1 MPFEQTD
8 RPMKLTTPLGANAL
22 IMVGLEGREAIS
34 QMFYFELR
42 TAWGDQTKLLP
53 FDQLL
58 GKKVT
63 VEISFTDKKRYF
75 NGMVSKITQRDRD
88 EVFTYY
94 DLEVVPELWL
104 LDRKQCSRTFQH
116 ITVPDILHQ
125 LFTGMDVDDQIQGT
139 FEQREYC
146 VQYRET
152 DLAFASRLM
161 EEEGIYYF
169 FKHSTSGHQ
178 MVLANTPQSHPA
190 LPYLATVIWEEA
202 AHASLEEDRVFAWSK
217 GQEIRSGKF
226 TAWDHKFEM
235 PTKNLEADKTIMDTV
250 SVGTVSHKLKVA
262 NNDSLELYEY
272 PGGYASRF
280 DGINKSGG
288 DQASELQKV
297 FEDNKRT
304 VGIRMQAE
312 ALSSLLIRGRGVH
325 AGFTAGHTF
334 DLTKHY
340 SDDGKY
346 VVTSVQHDA
355 EQPVSAADAQE
366 EFKYGNGFTCIPSA
380 LPFRPPRVT
389 PVPSVRGVQTA
400 TVVGP
405 SGEEIF
411 PDKYGR
417 VKVQFHWDRE
427 GQDDVNSSC
436 WVRVATFW
444 AGPQWGAV
452 HIPRIG
458 QEVIVDFLEGDVNQ
472 PIVVGSV
479 YNADMMPPWTLPD
492 NKTISG
498 VKSRSSPQGG
508 ADNFNM
514 LSFEDKMGS
523 ELVSFQAEKDLTS
536 LVKNDESREVRH
548 DRVTKI
554 KNDETQ
560 TVQEGNESITVAK
573 GNQTI
578 EVKMGNQ
585 STTLGQGNQSTEI
598 KMGNQSTAIK
608 MGNQSTKLDMGNQ
621 STKLDLGKAETEA
634 MQSIELKVGQSSI
647 KIDQMGVTI
656 KGMMIKVEA
665 QIQCEVKA
673 TITQVSGDAMLMEKG
688 GIVMIN

>member
-1 MPFEQTD
+1 MPSFEQTD
-8 RPMKLTTPLGANAL
+8 RPLTLTTPLGANAL
-22 IMVGLEGREAIS
+22 ILVGLRGWEAIS
-34 QMFYFELR
+34 QLFHFELK
-42 TAWGDQTKLLP
+42 TVWVDNSKLLP

-63 VEISFTDKKRYF
+63 MEISSPDNKRYF
-75 NGMVSKITQRDRD
+75 NGIVSTVTQHERD
-88 EVFTYY
+88 EDFTYY
-94 DLEVVPELWL
+94 SLEVVPELWL
-104 LDRKQCSRTFQH
+104 LGRKLCSRTFQH
-116 ITVPDILHQ
+116 ITVPDILKK
-125 LFTGMDVDDQIQGT
+125 LFSGLDVDYQINGT

-169 FKHSTSGHQ
+169 FKHTSSGHQ

-190 LPYLATVIWEEA
+190 LPYLPTAVWESS
-202 AHASLEEDRVFAWSK
+202 AHASKEEDRVFDWSK

-235 PTKNLEADKTIMDTV
+235 PTKHLEADKVIMDTV
-250 SVGTVSHKLKVA
+250 VVGTVNHKLKVA
-262 NNDSLELYEY
+262 NNDSLELYDY

-288 DQASELQKV
+288 DQAGNLQHI
-297 FEDNKRT
+297 FTDNKRT
-304 VGIRMQAE
+304 VEIRMQAE
-312 ALSSLLIRGRGVH
+312 ALPSLRIQGRGTH

-334 DLTKHY
+334 DLTHHY
-340 SDDGKY
+340 SDNGKY
-346 VVTSVQHDA
+346 VVTSVRHDA
-355 EQPVSAADAQE
+355 EQPVTAADAEE
-366 EFKYGNGFTCIPSA
+366 EFKYTNGFTCIPST
-380 LPFRPPRVT
+380 LPFRPARVT

-444 AGPQWGAV
+444 AGTQWGAV

-472 PIVVGSV
+472 PIIVGSV

-514 LSFEDKMGS
+514 LSFEDKKGS
-523 ELVSFQAEKDLTS
+523 ELVSVQAEKDLTT
-536 LVKNDESREVRH
+536 LVKNDESREVRN
-548 DRVTKI
+548 DRTTLI
-554 KNDETQ
+554 KHDETQ
-560 TVQEGNESITVAK
+560 TVTNNETITVEQ

-578 EVKMGNQ
+578 EVKQGNQ

-598 KMGNQSTAIK
+598 KMGNQSLAIK
-608 MGNQSTKLDMGNQ
+608 MGNQTN
-621 STKLDLGKAETEA
+621 KLDLGKIETEA

-673 TITQVSGDAMLMEKG
+673 VMTQVSGDAMLMEKG

>member
-8 RPMKLTTPLGANAL
+8 RPMKLTTPLGAHAL
-22 IMVGLEGREAIS
+22 ILVGLEGREAIS
-34 QMFYFELR
+34 QMFYFELKA
-42 TAWGDQTKLLP
+42 AWGDLTKLLP

-63 VEISFTDKKRYF
+63 VEISFADSGNTRYI
-75 NGMVSKITQRDRD
+75 NGMVSRVTQHERD

-94 DLEVVPELWL
+94 ALEVVPELWL
-104 LDRKQCSRTFQH
+104 LDRKQSSRTFQH
-116 ITVPDILHQ
+116 ITGPDILRQ
-125 LFTGMDVDDQIQGT
+125 LFTGMDVDYQTQGT

-169 FKHSTSGHQ
+169 FKHTSSGHQ

-190 LPYLATVIWEEA
+190 LPYLPTVTWEEK
-202 AHASLEEDRVFAWSK
+202 AHDSMEADRVFAWSK

-226 TAWDHKFEM
+226 TAWDYTFEM
-235 PTKNLEADKTIMDTV
+235 PTKHLEADKTIMDSVT
-250 SVGTVSHKLKVA
+250 VGTVTHKLKVA

-288 DQASELQKV
+288 EQAAELQKI
-297 FEDNKRT
+297 FTDNTRT

-325 AGFTAGHTF
+325 AGFTAGPHF

-340 SDDGKY
+340 SDNGKF

-355 EQPVSAADAQE
+355 EQPVAAADAEE
-366 EFKYGNGFTCIPSA
+366 EFKYTNGFTCIPSA

-405 SGEEIF
+405 SGEDIF

-444 AGPQWGAV
+444 AGQQWGAI

-458 QEVIVDFLEGDVNQ
+458 QEVIVDFVEGDVNC

-479 YNADMMPPWTLPD
+479 YNADLMPPWTLPA

-498 VKSRSSPQGG
+498 VKSRSSPNGG
-508 ADNFNM
+508 ADNFKM

-560 TVQEGNESITVAK
+560 TVEHGNEK
-573 GNQTI
+573 I
-578 EVKMGNQ
+578 EVTEGNQ
-585 STTLGQGNQSTEI
+585 SITLGQGNQSTLI
-598 KMGNQSTAIK
+598 KS
-608 MGNQSTKLDMGNQ
+608 GNQSTKLGQGNQ
-621 STKLDLGKAETEA
+621 TIELDLGKIETEA

-665 QIQCEVKA
+665 EVQAEVTSIMTKVNA
-673 TITQVSGDAMLMEKG
+673 DAITTVKG
-688 GIVMIN
+688 AIVMIN

>member
-1 MPFEQTD
+1 MPSFEQTD
-8 RPMKLTTPLGANAL
+8 RPMKLTTPLGPNAFIL
-22 IMVGLEGREAIS
+22 VGLEGREAIS

-42 TAWGDQTKLLP
+42 TAWVDQTKLLP

-63 VEISFTDKKRYF
+63 VEISFADGGNTRYF
-75 NGMVSKITQRDRD
+75 NGIVSKVTQHERD

-94 DLEVVPELWL
+94 ALEVVPELWL
-104 LDRKQCSRTFQH
+104 LDRKLCSRTFQH
-116 ITVPDILHQ
+116 ITVPDILRQ
-125 LFTGMDVDDQIQGT
+125 LLTGMDVDYQIQGT
-139 FEQREYC
+139 FEPREYC

-169 FKHSTSGHQ
+169 FKHTSSGHL
-178 MVLANTPQSHPA
+178 MVLADTPQSHPP
-190 LPYLATVIWEEA
+190 LPYLPTVVWEEK
-202 AHASLEEDRVFAWSK
+202 AHDSVAEDRVFAWSK

-235 PTKNLEADKTIMDTV
+235 PTKHLEANKKIMDSVT
-250 SVGTVSHKLKVA
+250 VGTVTHKLKVA
-262 NNDSLELYEY
+262 NNGSLELYEY

-280 DGINKSGG
+280 DGISKSGG
-288 DQASELQKV
+288 EQPAELQKV

-340 SDDGKY
+340 SDDGTF

-355 EQPVSAADAQE
+355 EQPASAADAEE
-366 EFKYGNGFTCIPSA
+366 EFKYTNGFTCIPVA
-380 LPFRPPRVT
+380 LPYRPPRVT
-389 PVPSVRGVQTA
+389 PVPSARGVETA

-405 SGEEIF
+405 AGEEIF
-411 PDKYGR
+411 VDKYGR
-417 VKVQFHWDRE
+417 VKIQFHWDRE
-427 GQDDVNSSC
+427 GSDDVNSSC
-436 WVRVATFW
+436 WVRVATYW
-444 AGPQWGAV
+444 AGAQWGAI

-458 QEVIVDFLEGDVNQ
+458 QEVIVDYVEGDINY
-472 PIVVGSV
+472 PIVVGCV
-479 YNADMMPPWTLPD
+479 YNADMMPPWTLPEK
-492 NKTISG
+492 KTVSG
-498 VKSRSSPQGG
+498 YKSRSTPHGSSS
-508 ADNFNM
+508 NFNL
-514 LSFEDKMGS
+514 LSFEDKIGE
-523 ELVSFQAEKDLTS
+523 ELVHVQAEKDLKT
-536 LVKNDESREVRH
+536 LVKNDETREVGH

-560 TVQEGNESITVAK
+560 TVEHGNEK
-573 GNQTI
+573 I
-578 EVKMGNQ
+578 EVTEGNQ
-585 STTLGQGNQSTEI
+585 SITLGQGNQSTEI
-598 KMGNQSTAIK
+598 KS
-608 MGNQSTKLDMGNQ
+608 GNQSTKLGQGNQ
-621 STKLDLGKAETEA
+621 TTKVDAGKIETEA

-665 QIQCEVKA
+665 QVQCEVTA
-673 TITQVSGDAMLMEKG
+673 AITKVTGSGMLMEKG

>member
-1 MPFEQTD
+1 
-8 RPMKLTTPLGANAL
+8 
-22 IMVGLEGREAIS
+22 
-34 QMFYFELR
+34 
-42 TAWGDQTKLLP
+42 
-53 FDQLL
+53 
-58 GKKVT
+58 
-63 VEISFTDKKRYF
+63 
-75 NGMVSKITQRDRD
+75 
-88 EVFTYY
+88 
-94 DLEVVPELWL
+94 
-104 LDRKQCSRTFQH
+104 
-116 ITVPDILHQ
+116 
-125 LFTGMDVDDQIQGT
+125 
-139 FEQREYC
+139 
-146 VQYRET
+146 
-152 DLAFASRLM
+152 M
-161 EEEGIYYF
+161 EEG
-169 FKHSTSGHQ
+169 
-178 MVLANTPQSHPA
+178 
-190 LPYLATVIWEEA
+190 
-202 AHASLEEDRVFAWSK
+202 RVFAWSK

-235 PTKNLEADKTIMDTV
+235 PNKHLEADKTIMDTV
-250 SVGTVSHKLKVA
+250 TVGTVSHKLKVA

-288 DQASELQKV
+288 EQPDKLQKV
-297 FEDNKRT
+297 FEDNTRT

-340 SDDGKY
+340 SDDGAF
-346 VVTSVQHDA
+346 VITSVQHDA
-355 EQPVSAADAQE
+355 EQPVSAADAEE
-366 EFKYGNGFTCIPSA
+366 EFKYTNGFTCIPSA
-380 LPFRPPRVT
+380 LPYRPPRVT

-417 VKVQFHWDRE
+417 VKVQFHWDRA

-444 AGPQWGAV
+444 AGKQWGAV

-479 YNADMMPPWTLPD
+479 YNADLMPPWTLPD
-492 NKTISG
+492 DKTISG

-514 LSFEDKMGS
+514 LSFEDKKGS
-523 ELVSFQAEKDLTS
+523 ELVSVQAEKDLTT

-560 TVQEGNESITVAK
+560 TVAEGNE
-573 GNQTI
+573 TI
-578 EVKMGNQ
+578 EVTKGNQ

-598 KMGNQSTAIK
+598 KMGNQSLAIK
-608 MGNQSTKLDMGNQ
+608 MGNQTN
-621 STKLDLGKAETEA
+621 KLDLGKIETEA

-673 TITQVSGDAMLMEKG
+673 TMTQVSGDAMLMEKG

>member
-1 MPFEQTD
+1 
-8 RPMKLTTPLGANAL
+8 
-22 IMVGLEGREAIS
+22 
-34 QMFYFELR
+34 
-42 TAWGDQTKLLP
+42 
-53 FDQLL
+53 LL

-63 VEISFTDKKRYF
+63 VEISSLHDKRYF
-75 NGMVSKITQRDRD
+75 NGIVCKVTQYGRD
-88 EVFTYY
+88 EHFTYY
-94 DLEVVPELWL
+94 SLEVVPELWL
-104 LDRKQCSRTFQH
+104 LDRKLRSRTFQH
-116 ITVPDILHQ
+116 INVPDILKK
-125 LFTGMDVDDQIQGT
+125 LLTGLDVAYQIDGA
-139 FEQREYC
+139 FEPREYC

-169 FKHSTSGHQ
+169 FKHSSSSHQ
-178 MVLANTPQSHPA
+178 LVLANTPQSHPA
-190 LPYLATVIWEEA
+190 VPFLPTVIWEES
-202 AHASLEEDRVFAWSK
+202 AHASMEEDRVFDWSK

-226 TAWDHKFEM
+226 TSWDHKFEM
-235 PTKNLEADKTIMDTV
+235 PTKHLEADKTIMDSVT
-250 SVGTVSHKLKVA
+250 VGTVTHKLKVA
-262 NNDSLELYEY
+262 NNDSLELYDY

-288 DQASELQKV
+288 EQAAELQKI
-297 FEDNKRT
+297 FTDNTRT

-334 DLTKHY
+334 ELTKHY
-340 SDDGKY
+340 SDDGEY

-355 EQPVSAADAQE
+355 EQPVSAADAEE
-366 EFKYGNGFTCIPSA
+366 EFKYTNGFTCIPSA

-405 SGEEIF
+405 AGEEIF

-427 GQDDVNSSC
+427 GSDDVNSSC

-444 AGPQWGAV
+444 AGTQWGAV

-458 QEVIVDFLEGDVNQ
+458 QEVIVDFLESDVNQ

-479 YNADMMPPWTLPD
+479 YNADMMPPWALPD
-492 NKTISG
+492 NKTVSG
-498 VKSRSSPQGG
+498 VKSRSSPKGG

-514 LSFEDKMGS
+514 MSFEDKKGE
-523 ELVSFQAEKDLTS
+523 ELVHVQAEKDLKT
-536 LVKNDESREVRH
+536 LVKNDESREVVH
-548 DRVTKI
+548 DRTTVI
-554 KNDETQ
+554 KHDETQ
-560 TVQEGNESITVAK
+560 TVTNNETITVEQ

-578 EVKMGNQ
+578 ELKQGNQ
-585 STTLGQGNQSTEI
+585 STTL
-598 KMGNQSTAIK
+598 KMGNQTNK
-608 MGNQSTKLDMGNQ
+608 M
-621 STKLDLGKAETEA
+621 DLGKIETEA

-656 KGMMIKVEA
+656 KGMMISIEA
-665 QIQCEVKA
+665 QVQAEVKA
-673 TITQVSGDAMLMEKG
+673 VMTQVTGSAMLTEKG

>member
-1 MPFEQTD
+1 MPSFEQTD
-8 RPMKLTTPLGANAL
+8 RPMMLTTPLGPNAL
-22 IMVGLEGREAIS
+22 VLVGLEGREAIS
-34 QMFYFELR
+34 QMFYFELK
-42 TAWGDQTKLLP
+42 TAWVDNSKLLP

-63 VEISFTDKKRYF
+63 VEISFSENKRYF
-75 NGMVSKITQRDRD
+75 NGIVSKVTQHERD
-88 EVFTYY
+88 ENFTYY
-94 DLEVVPELWL
+94 ALEVVPELWL
-104 LDRKQCSRTFQH
+104 LDRKLSSRTFQH
-116 ITVPDILHQ
+116 INVPDILRQ
-125 LFTGMDVDDQIQGT
+125 VFTGMDVDYQIQGT

-152 DLAFASRLM
+152 DLAFASRMM

-169 FKHSTSGHQ
+169 FKHSSSGHQ

-190 LPYLATVIWEEA
+190 LPYLPTVIWEES
-202 AHASLEEDRVFAWSK
+202 AHASMEEGRVFAWSK
-217 GQEIRSGKF
+217 AQEIRSGKF
-226 TAWDHKFEM
+226 TAWDHNFEM
-235 PTKNLEADKTIMDTV
+235 PTKHLEADKTITDSVT
-250 SVGTVSHKLKVA
+250 VGTVTHKLKVA

-288 DQASELQKV
+288 EQAASLQHI
-297 FEDNKRT
+297 FTDNTRT
-304 VGIRMQAE
+304 VEIRMQAE
-312 ALSSLLIRGRGVH
+312 ALSSLLIRGRGAH

-340 SDDGKY
+340 SDNGKF

-355 EQPVSAADAQE
+355 EQPVAAADAEE
-366 EFKYGNGFTCIPSA
+366 EFKYTNGFTCIPSA

-405 SGEEIF
+405 SGEDIF

-444 AGPQWGAV
+444 AGTQWGAV

-492 NKTISG
+492 DKTISG
-498 VKSRSSPQGG
+498 VKSRSSPHGG

-514 LSFEDKMGS
+514 LSFEDKKGS
-523 ELVSFQAEKDLTS
+523 ELVSVQAEKDLTT
-536 LVKNDESREVRH
+536 LVKNDEARKVLN
-548 DRVTKI
+548 DRVTEI
-554 KNDETQ
+554 KHDETQ
-560 TVQEGNESITVAK
+560 TVTNNETITVEQ

-578 EVKMGNQ
+578 ELKQGNQ
-585 STTLGQGNQSTEI
+585 STT
-598 KMGNQSTAIK
+598 
-608 MGNQSTKLDMGNQ
+608 LDMGNQ
-621 STKLDLGKAETEA
+621 STKIKMGNQTNKLDLGKIETEA

-656 KGMMIKVEA
+656 KGMMISVQA

-673 TITQVSGDAMLMEKG
+673 VMTQVSGDAMLMEKG

>member
-8 RPMKLTTPLGANAL
+8 RPMKLTTPLGPDAL
-22 IMVGLEGREAIS
+22 ILVGLAGREAIS
-34 QMFYFELR
+34 QMFYFELK
-42 TAWGDQTKLLP
+42 TAWTDNSKLLP

-63 VEISFTDKKRYF
+63 VEISFADGQNKRYF
-75 NGMVSKITQRDRD
+75 NGMVSKVTQGDRD
-88 EVFTYY
+88 EDFTYY
-94 DLEVVPELWL
+94 SLEVVPELWL
-104 LDRKQCSRTFQH
+104 LDRKLCSRTFQH
-116 ITVPDILHQ
+116 ITVPDILREV
-125 LFTGMDVDDQIQGT
+125 LTGDVSSQTQGT
-139 FEQREYC
+139 YEPREYC

-169 FKHSTSGHQ
+169 FKHTSSGHQ
-178 MVLANTPQSHPA
+178 MVLADTPQSHPA
-190 LPYLATVIWEEA
+190 LPYLPTVVWEEK
-202 AHASLEEDRVFAWSK
+202 AHDSMEEDRVFAWSK

-226 TAWDHKFEM
+226 TAWDYTFEM
-235 PTKNLEADKTIMDTV
+235 PTKNLEADKTIMDSVT
-250 SVGTVSHKLKVA
+250 VGTVSHKLKVA

-288 DQASELQKV
+288 EQAAELQKI
-297 FEDNKRT
+297 FTDNTRT

-334 DLTKHY
+334 ELTKHY
-340 SDDGKY
+340 SDDGEY

-355 EQPVSAADAQE
+355 EQPVSAADAEE
-366 EFKYGNGFTCIPSA
+366 EFKYTNGFTCIPSA

-417 VKVQFHWDRE
+417 VKVQFHWDRV
-427 GQDDVNSSC
+427 GTDDVNSSC

-444 AGPQWGAV
+444 AGQQWGAV

-479 YNADMMPPWTLPD
+479 YNADLMPPWTLPD

-578 EVKMGNQ
+578 EVTQGNQ

-598 KMGNQSTAIK
+598 KMGNQSTK
-608 MGNQSTKLDMGNQ
+608 LGMGNQT
-621 STKLDLGKAETEA
+621 TKLDLGKIETEA

-656 KGMMIKVEA
+656 KGMMISVQA
-665 QIQCEVKA
+665 QVQCEVKA

>member
-1 MPFEQTD
+1 MPLFEQTD
-8 RPMKLTTPLGANAL
+8 RPLKLTTPLGPNAL
-22 IMVGLEGREAIS
+22 ILVGLQGREAIS
-34 QMFYFELR
+34 QMFYFELK
-42 TAWGDQTKLLP
+42 TAWVDNSKLLP

-63 VEISFTDKKRYF
+63 VEISFSENKGYF
-75 NGMVSKITQRDRD
+75 NGIVSRVTQHERD

-94 DLEVVPELWL
+94 ALEVVPELWL
-104 LDRKQCSRTFQH
+104 LDRKMCSRTFQH
-116 ITVPDILHQ
+116 INVPDILRQ
-125 LFTGMDVDDQIQGT
+125 LLTGMDVDYQIQGT

-169 FKHSTSGHQ
+169 FKHTSSGHQ

-190 LPYLATVIWEEA
+190 LPYLPTVTWEEK
-202 AHASLEEDRVFAWSK
+202 AHDSMEEDRVFAWSK

-235 PTKNLEADKTIMDTV
+235 PTKNLEADKTIMDSVT
-250 SVGTVSHKLKVA
+250 VGTVTHKLKVA

-288 DQASELQKV
+288 EQASNLQKV
-297 FEDNKRT
+297 FEDNQRT

-312 ALSSLLIRGRGVH
+312 ALSSLLIRGRGLH

-334 DLTKHY
+334 DLDKHY
-340 SDDGKY
+340 SDNGKY
-346 VVTSVQHDA
+346 VVTSVLHDA
-355 EQPVSAADAQE
+355 EQPVSAADAEE
-366 EFKYGNGFTCIPSA
+366 EFKYTNGFSCIPFA
-380 LPFRPPRVT
+380 LPYRPPRVT
-389 PVPSVRGVQTA
+389 PVPSARGVETA

-411 PDKYGR
+411 VDKYGR
-417 VKVQFHWDRE
+417 IKIQFHWDRE
-427 GQDDVNSSC
+427 GSDDVNSSC
-436 WVRVATFW
+436 WVRVSTYW
-444 AGPQWGAV
+444 AGAQWGAI

-458 QEVIVDFLEGDVNQ
+458 QEVIVDYVEGDVNY
-472 PIVVGSV
+472 PIVVGCV

-492 NKTISG
+492 KKTVSG
-498 VKSRSSPQGG
+498 YKSRSTPHGTSS
-508 ADNFNM
+508 NFNL
-514 LSFEDKMGS
+514 LSFEDKKGE
-523 ELVSFQAEKDLTS
+523 ELVHVQAEKDLKT

-560 TVQEGNESITVAK
+560 TVEEGNEK
-573 GNQTI
+573 I
-578 EVKMGNQ
+578 EVTQGNQ
-585 STTLGQGNQSTEI
+585 SITLGQGNQSP
-598 KMGNQSTAIK
+598 
-608 MGNQSTKLDMGNQ
+608 
-621 STKLDLGKAETEA
+621 
-634 MQSIELKVGQSSI
+634 
-647 KIDQMGVTI
+647 
-656 KGMMIKVEA
+656 
-665 QIQCEVKA
+665 
-673 TITQVSGDAMLMEKG
+673 
-688 GIVMIN
+688 